1 MIRQI
6 AKLPV
11 RVALKLVRTATGS
24 GRSSPPPPRQ
34 ADGWELRNQDLPA
47 GEAHPHSHS
56 HDHDHDHSSPDDPTD
71 VPVPAPDLAV
81 EAPDVAVEAP
91 ESTEEPE
98 SGVRPLTQVYPSETP
113 NPNAWKFTLDR
124 KVLDG
129 GSLSFNSKT
138 EAQDHGLG
146 RALFALAGIQ
156 SIFAVNDF
164 VTVTQDGS
172 RSWDELADQVIQ
184 AIQSHA

>member
-1 MIRQI
+1 MIRRI
-6 AKLPV
+6 AKFPG

-24 GRSSPPPPRQ
+24 GRASPPPPRQ
-34 ADGWELRNQDLPA
+34 ADSWELRNQDLPE

-56 HDHDHDHSSPDDPTD
+56 HDHDHDHDHESQADPTE
-71 VPVPAPDLAV
+71 VPSPAS
-81 EAPDVAVEAP
+81 DVAVEAP
-91 ESTEEPE
+91 ENTEEPE

-129 GSLSFNSKT
+129 GSLSFNSKA
-138 EAQDHGLG
+138 EAQEHGLG
-146 RALFALAGIQ
+146 RALFALAGVQ

-172 RSWDELADQVIQ
+172 RSWGELADQVIQ

>member
-1 MIRQI
+1 MIRRI
-6 AKLPV
+6 AKLPG
-11 RVALKLVRTATGS
+11 RVALKLVRTVTGS
-24 GRSSPPPPRQ
+24 GRSSHPPPRQ
-34 ADGWELRNQDLPA
+34 ADSWELRDQDLPA

-56 HDHDHDHSSPDDPTD
+56 HDHDHAHEHDHEAVADPTD
-71 VPVPAPDLAV
+71 APVPATEPV
-81 EAPDVAVEAP
+81 V
-91 ESTEEPE
+91 EEPE
-98 SGVRPLTQVYPSETP
+98 NTNEPDSGVRPLTQVYPSETP

-129 GSLSFNSKT
+129 SSISFNAKS

-146 RALFALAGIQ
+146 RALFALAGVQ

-164 VTVTQDGS
+164 ITVTQDGS
-172 RSWDELADQVIQ
+172 RSWDELADQIIQ